1 VKAAHYFF
9 ITICA
14 ASGSGGMEVK
24 MQRRRHSAEYKQQV
38 IKEVIETGN
47 AAAVARKHDLSPSMV
62 SRWVRESKNGSP
74 MKEMISQGLKSNKAL
89 EQEVKEGKEAIK
101 QNQELK
107 KIIGE
112 KELEI
117 QILRDLLKKTNVPLP
132 PRLK

>member
-1 VKAAHYFF
+1 
-9 ITICA
+9 
-14 ASGSGGMEVK
+14 
-24 MQRRRHSAEYKQQV
+24 
-38 IKEVIETGN
+38 
-47 AAAVARKHDLSPSMV
+47 MV